1 MFHGTTFRLELNAR
15 LALLSANDQTNRA
28 AASQYC
34 HFFSGF
40 DYDDSIPFT
49 GDSTS
54 HQVTWKEQHI
64 DSLTGREIDSLTG
77 RELRLEFLLTRAD
90 LFTFRAVEAEGT

>member
-1 MFHGTTFRLELNAR
+1 MKVRIVDAAR
-15 LALLSANDQTNRA
+15 KVIP
-28 AASQYC
+28 
-34 HFFSGF
+34 GF
-40 DYDDSIPFT
+40 EYADSIPFT

-64 DSLTGREIDSLTG
+64 DSLKG

-90 LFTFRAVEAEGT
+90 LFTFRAVEVEEP